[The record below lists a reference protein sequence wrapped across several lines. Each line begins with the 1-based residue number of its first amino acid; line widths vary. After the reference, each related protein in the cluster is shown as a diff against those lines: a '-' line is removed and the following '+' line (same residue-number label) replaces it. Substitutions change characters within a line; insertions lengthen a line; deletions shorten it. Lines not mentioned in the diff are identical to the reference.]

1 MVWQELWGG
10 AAVTADRDALGGAG
24 KQRAL
29 VSDIP
34 LERSAWVIRVARM
47 RQRAKECVVTEETA
61 AETLFIAKITSGLD
75 PPLQYM
81 RVSKSAA
88 VASGNEAAKIRR
100 SVVNGAPPR

>member
-1 MVWQELWGG
+1 
-10 AAVTADRDALGGAG
+10 
-24 KQRAL
+24 
-29 VSDIP
+29 
-34 LERSAWVIRVARM
+34 
-47 RQRAKECVVTEETA
+47 VTEETA